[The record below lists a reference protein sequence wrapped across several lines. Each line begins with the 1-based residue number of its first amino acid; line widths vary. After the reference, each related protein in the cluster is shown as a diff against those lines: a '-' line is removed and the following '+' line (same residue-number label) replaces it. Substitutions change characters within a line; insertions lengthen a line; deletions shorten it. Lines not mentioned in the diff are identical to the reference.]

1 MLRAPLPACFR
12 CFRRAA
18 SPGGAACVAQRRVD
32 QIPSLLD
39 ATAHNSSH
47 LDCTKGAHAGG
58 QVRIA
63 GALSSIGTLDRGFD
77 ERKAD

>member
-1 MLRAPLPACFR
+1 M
-12 CFRRAA
+12 
-18 SPGGAACVAQRRVD
+18 AQRRVD